1 MMSTMKGWIKEE
13 KSVKK
18 AETEERTLV
27 WNPREE
33 KAS

>member
-1 MMSTMKGWIKEE
+1 MTLKGWIKEE
-13 KSVKK
+13 KPVKE
-18 AETEERTLV
+18 AEIEKRTLV